1 MNPYVLWLESFA
13 YIFFLFFVDAKVSL
27 VETRVFKASLVR
39 VRIGGCWNQKF
50 LDYEIE
56 TNRCPFATE
65 PARCLVG
72 IKSFSITRLKR
83 VYAYATMRLVY
94 VGIKSFSITRLK
106 HPSNLSRSEKR
117 GRLESKVS
125 RLRD

>member
-56 TNRCPFATE
+56 TLLNVPQCII
-65 PARCLVG
+65 G
-72 IKSFSITRLKR
+72 
-83 VYAYATMRLVY
+83 YA
-94 VGIKSFSITRLK
+94 
-106 HPSNLSRSEKR
+106 
-117 GRLESKVS
+117 LESKVS

>member
-1 MNPYVLWLESFA
+1 MWLESFA
-13 YIFFLFFVDAKVSL
+13 YIFFLFSVDAKASL

-56 TNRCPFATE
+56 THLGVLLRPLPTGWNQKFLDYEIETY
-65 PARCLVG
+65 
-72 IKSFSITRLKR
+72 RLR
-83 VYAYATMRLVY
+83 
-94 VGIKSFSITRLK
+94 I
-106 HPSNLSRSEKR
+106 R
-117 GRLESKVS
+117 GGHSHRLESKVS